1 MALEENGTTFRE
13 TPLYNIGAVE
23 RMTGIPP
30 ATLRVWE
37 RRYGFPNPERT
48 SGGHRIYTER
58 EVERLKWVKERIDAG
73 MQTSQ
78 AIEAL
83 HTLEKEGNL
92 PTRRTLLTPG
102 LPTTERENPTLHTI
116 HTDLTAALLGQNLEE
131 ADQLLGQVLALYS
144 IEDLIL
150 KIIRPALRDIGDAW
164 LEGKIGVA
172 EEHLASHYL
181 RHRLIMWLE
190 TGPPPHTVPP
200 TVLACA
206 PGEWHEGS
214 LLMLGVLL
222 RRRRWPVVYL
232 GQSLPLKDMT
242 DFVKETDVPAVVWVA
257 MREETARALAEW
269 PRWLPEATETG
280 KPIVTYGGRIFT
292 NEPEWRTRVPGVFLG
307 ETLTDGV
314 ETLGRILRRHHKIS

>member
-1 MALEENGTTFRE
+1 MAHNNSDSFSE

-37 RRYGFPNPERT
+37 RRYDFPNPERT

-78 AIEAL
+78 AVEAL
-83 HTLEKEGNL
+83 QTLEKEGAF
-92 PTRRTLLTPG
+92 PERRTLLAASP
-102 LPTTERENPTLHTI
+102 PSAKRENPALATLQ
-116 HTDLTAALLGQNLEE
+116 TDLTEVLLSTQIAK
-131 ADQLLGQVLALYS
+131 ADQILGETLALYP

-150 KIIRPALRDIGDAW
+150 HIIRPTLREIGDSW
-164 LEGKIGVA
+164 LNGEISIA
-172 EEHLASHYL
+172 EEHLATHYL

-190 TGPPPHTVPP
+190 TGPPPHSVPP

-222 RRRRWPVVYL
+222 RRRRWPVTYL
-232 GQSLPLKDMT
+232 GQSLPLKDMAE
-242 DFVKETDVPAVVWVA
+242 FVKDVNTPAVVLVA
-257 MREETARALAEW
+257 MRTETAQALAGW
-269 PRWLPEATETG
+269 PKWLPEALETG
-280 KPIVTYGGRIFT
+280 RPIVTYGGRIFT
-292 NEPEWRTRVPGVFLG
+292 NEPEWRARVPGIFLG
-307 ETLTDGV
+307 ETLTEGV
-314 ETLGRILRRHHKIS
+314 ETLERLLKRKHAIS